1 MRKMASKTFFAV
13 MLLIVVFFIS
23 GCGSSNG
30 GNVKKVAYEII
41 DDQGAMIQLEHKPE
55 RILTLAMGTDSI
67 VLGILPEEKL
77 IAINSLADDPV
88 SSNIVDK
95 ANGITR
101 KIKNPSAEE
110 ILSLKPDVVF
120 IYNWGK
126 AEMVDNL
133 RELGIKVVVVK
144 GPKSIA
150 DVKEN
155 VKLIAKTLGE
165 EDKGNLMIAKM
176 DDKLAEIKE
185 KVDNIKPEERK
196 ELVLISLMT
205 SYGGKGC
212 TFDDICKYAGVIN
225 GVSDAGL
232 HNGQLLTKEMLVD
245 INPDLLI
252 MPVYNDHKTF
262 DIEKYNKE
270 FLDDPALQTLNAVK
284 EKRFFYP
291 REGYIY
297 NSSQDIVFGVQEV
310 ARAAYGSL
318 FDQPENCHISVVA
331 EVEK

>member
-13 MLLIVVFFIS
+13 MLLIVVFFIAS
-23 GCGSSNG
+23 CGSSTD
-30 GNVKKVAYEII
+30 GNVKNAAYEII

-77 IAINSLADDPV
+77 IAINSLA
-88 SSNIVDK
+88 
-95 ANGITR
+95 
-101 KIKNPSAEE
+101 AEE

-196 ELVLISLMT
+196 KLVLISLMT

-212 TFDDICKYAGVIN
+212 TFDDICQYAGVIN

-232 HNGQLLTKEMLVD
+232 HNGQLLTKEMLVA

-252 MPVYNDHKTF
+252 MPVYNDHNTF

-270 FLDDPALQTLNAVK
+270 FLHDW
-284 EKRFFYP
+284 
-291 REGYIY
+291 
-297 NSSQDIVFGVQEV
+297 VQ
-310 ARAAYGSL
+310 
-318 FDQPENCHISVVA
+318 
-331 EVEK
+331 

>member
-1 MRKMASKTFFAV
+1 MQIIFKGTKDNEKDGFENFFGSDAAYSS
-13 MLLIVVFFIS
+13 FFIS

-165 EDKGNLMIAKM
+165 EDKPNLMIAK
-176 DDKLAEIKE
+176 
-185 KVDNIKPEERK
+185 
-196 ELVLISLMT
+196 
-205 SYGGKGC
+205 
-212 TFDDICKYAGVIN
+212 N
-225 GVSDAGL
+225 G
-232 HNGQLLTKEMLVD
+232 
-245 INPDLLI
+245 
-252 MPVYNDHKTF
+252 
-262 DIEKYNKE
+262 
-270 FLDDPALQTLNAVK
+270 
-284 EKRFFYP
+284 
-291 REGYIY
+291 
-297 NSSQDIVFGVQEV
+297 
-310 ARAAYGSL
+310 
-318 FDQPENCHISVVA
+318 
-331 EVEK
+331 

>member
-1 MRKMASKTFFAV
+1 
-13 MLLIVVFFIS
+13 
-23 GCGSSNG
+23 
-30 GNVKKVAYEII
+30 
-41 DDQGAMIQLEHKPE
+41 
-55 RILTLAMGTDSI
+55 
-67 VLGILPEEKL
+67 
-77 IAINSLADDPV
+77 
-88 SSNIVDK
+88 
-95 ANGITR
+95 
-101 KIKNPSAEE
+101 
-110 ILSLKPDVVF
+110 
-120 IYNWGK
+120 
-126 AEMVDNL
+126 
-133 RELGIKVVVVK
+133 
-144 GPKSIA
+144 
-150 DVKEN
+150 
-155 VKLIAKTLGE
+155 
-165 EDKGNLMIAKM
+165 MIAKM

-185 KVDNIKPEERK
+185 KVDNIKPERRK
-196 ELVLISLMT
+196 KLVLISLMT

-270 FLDDPALQTLNAVK
+270 FLEDPALKTLNAVK

>member
-13 MLLIVVFFIS
+13 MLLIVVFFIAS
-23 GCGSSNG
+23 CGSSTD
-30 GNVKKVAYEII
+30 GNVKNAAYEII
-41 DDQGAMIQLEHKPE
+41 DDQGAIIQLEHKPE

-95 ANGITR
+95 ANRITR

-196 ELVLISLMT
+196 KLVLISLMT

-212 TFDDICKYAGVIN
+212 TFDDICQYAGVIN

-232 HNGQLLTKEMLVD
+232 HNGQLLTKEMLVA

-252 MPVYNDHKTF
+252 MPVYNDHNTF

-310 ARAAYGSL
+310 ARAAYGEL
-318 FDQPENCHISVVA
+318 FSQPENCHISVA
-331 EVEK
+331 EIN

>member
-13 MLLIVVFFIS
+13 MLLIVVFFIFLVILLALS
-23 GCGSSNG
+23 TILELTGSSA
-30 GNVKKVAYEII
+30 KE
-41 DDQGAMIQLEHKPE
+41 
-55 RILTLAMGTDSI
+55 
-67 VLGILPEEKL
+67 L
-77 IAINSLADDPV
+77 IAINFSSGSIPNTILSVPIANV
-88 SSNIVDK
+88 SILSGLCSNIVDK
-95 ANGITR
+95 ANRITR

-185 KVDNIKPEERK
+185 KLDSIKPEERK
-196 ELVLISLMT
+196 KLVLISLMT

-212 TFDDICKYAGVIN
+212 TFDDICQYAGVIN

-232 HNGQLLTKEMLVD
+232 HNGQLLTKEMLVA

-252 MPVYNDHKTF
+252 MPVYNDHNTF

-310 ARAAYGSL
+310 ARAAYGEL
-318 FDQPENCHISVVA
+318 FSQPENCHISVA
-331 EVEK
+331 EIN

>member
-1 MRKMASKTFFAV
+1 M
-13 MLLIVVFFIS
+13 
-23 GCGSSNG
+23 
-30 GNVKKVAYEII
+30 
-41 DDQGAMIQLEHKPE
+41 
-55 RILTLAMGTDSI
+55 
-67 VLGILPEEKL
+67 

-95 ANGITR
+95 ANRITR

-196 ELVLISLMT
+196 KLVLISLMT

-212 TFDDICKYAGVIN
+212 TFDDICQYAGVIN

-232 HNGQLLTKEMLVD
+232 HNGQLLTKEMLVA

-252 MPVYNDHKTF
+252 MPVYNDHNTF

-310 ARAAYGSL
+310 ARAAYGEL
-318 FDQPENCHISVVA
+318 FSQPENCHISVA
-331 EVEK
+331 EIN

>member
-1 MRKMASKTFFAV
+1 MRKMALKTFFAV

-23 GCGSSNG
+23 GCGSSTD
-30 GNVKKVAYEII
+30 GNVKNAAYEII
-41 DDQGAMIQLEHKPE
+41 DDQGAIIQLEHKPE

-95 ANGITR
+95 ANRITR

-196 ELVLISLMT
+196 KLVLISLMT

-212 TFDDICKYAGVIN
+212 TFDDICQYAGV
-225 GVSDAGL
+225 
-232 HNGQLLTKEMLVD
+232 
-245 INPDLLI
+245 
-252 MPVYNDHKTF
+252 MPVYNDHNTF

-310 ARAAYGSL
+310 ARAAYGEL
-318 FDQPENCHISVVA
+318 FSQPENCHISVA
-331 EVEK
+331 EIN

>member
-13 MLLIVVFFIS
+13 MLLIVVFFS
-23 GCGSSNG
+23 YGCGNSTDNNG
-30 GNVKKVAYEII
+30 KNAAYEII
-41 DDQGAMIQLEHKPE
+41 DDQGAIIQLEHKPE

-95 ANGITR
+95 ANRITR

-126 AEMVDNL
+126 AEIVDNL
-133 RELGIKVVVVK
+133 RELGIKV
-144 GPKSIA
+144 
-150 DVKEN
+150 EN

-165 EDKGNLMIAKM
+165 DDKGKLMIAKM

-185 KVDNIKPEERK
+185 KVDNIKPEQRK
-196 ELVLISLMT
+196 KLVLISLMT

-212 TFDDICKYAGVIN
+212 TFDDICQYAGVIN

-232 HNGQLLTKEMLVD
+232 HNGQLLTKEMLVA

-252 MPVYNDHKTF
+252 MPVYNDHNTF

-270 FLDDPALQTLNAVK
+270 FLEDPALQTLNAVK
-284 EKRFFYP
+284 EKRLFYP

-310 ARAAYGSL
+310 ARAAYGEL
-318 FDQPENCHISVVA
+318 FSQPENCHISVA
-331 EVEK
+331 EIN

>member
-1 MRKMASKTFFAV
+1 MRKMALKTFFAV

-23 GCGSSNG
+23 GCGSSTD
-30 GNVKKVAYEII
+30 GNVKNAAYEII
-41 DDQGAMIQLEHKPE
+41 DDQGAIIQLEHKPE

-95 ANGITR
+95 ANRITR

-120 IYNWGK
+120 IYNW
-126 AEMVDNL
+126 
-133 RELGIKVVVVK
+133 

-196 ELVLISLMT
+196 KLVLISLMT

-212 TFDDICKYAGVIN
+212 TFDDICQYAGVIN

-232 HNGQLLTKEMLVD
+232 HNGQFLTKEMLVA

-252 MPVYNDHKTF
+252 MPVYNDHNTF

-310 ARAAYGSL
+310 ARAAYGEL
-318 FDQPENCHISVVA
+318 FSQPENCHISVA
-331 EVEK
+331 EIN

>member
-1 MRKMASKTFFAV
+1 M
-13 MLLIVVFFIS
+13 
-23 GCGSSNG
+23 
-30 GNVKKVAYEII
+30 
-41 DDQGAMIQLEHKPE
+41 
-55 RILTLAMGTDSI
+55 
-67 VLGILPEEKL
+67 
-77 IAINSLADDPV
+77 ADDPV

-95 ANGITR
+95 ANRITR

-165 EDKGNLMIAKM
+165 ENKGNLLITKM

-185 KVDNIKPEERK
+185 KVDNIKPEQRK
-196 ELVLISLMT
+196 KLVLISLMT

-212 TFDDICKYAGVIN
+212 TFDDICQYAGVIN

-232 HNGQLLTKEMLVD
+232 HNGQLLSLSTM
-245 INPDLLI
+245 ITILLI
-252 MPVYNDHKTF
+252 LKNITKNF
-262 DIEKYNKE
+262 
-270 FLDDPALQTLNAVK
+270 
-284 EKRFFYP
+284 
-291 REGYIY
+291 
-297 NSSQDIVFGVQEV
+297 
-310 ARAAYGSL
+310 
-318 FDQPENCHISVVA
+318 
-331 EVEK
+331 

>member
-1 MRKMASKTFFAV
+1 MQIILKGTKDNEKDGFENFFCSDTAYSS
-13 MLLIVVFFIS
+13 FFIAS
-23 GCGSSNG
+23 CGSSTD
-30 GNVKKVAYEII
+30 GNVKNAAYEII
-41 DDQGAMIQLEHKPE
+41 DDQGAIIQLEHKPE

-88 SSNIVDK
+88 SSNIV
-95 ANGITR
+95 
-101 KIKNPSAEE
+101 
-110 ILSLKPDVVF
+110 
-120 IYNWGK
+120 
-126 AEMVDNL
+126 

-196 ELVLISLMT
+196 KLVLISLMT

-212 TFDDICKYAGVIN
+212 TFDDICQYAGVIN
-225 GVSDAGL
+225 GVSNAGL
-232 HNGQLLTKEMLVD
+232 HNGQFLTKEMLVA

-252 MPVYNDHKTF
+252 MPVYNDHNTF

-310 ARAAYGSL
+310 ARAAYGEL
-318 FDQPENCHISVVA
+318 FSQPENCHISVA
-331 EVEK
+331 EIN